1 MIVEVK
7 NLTKRYHGRTAV
19 DDISF
24 EVKPREIVGFL
35 GPNGAGKTTTMQ
47 ILAGFMPATGGQV
60 TVAGFNVFSQ
70 SLEVR
75 RRIGYLPENVP
86 LYTDMRVDEY
96 LRFRGRLK
104 GLGGVRLRA
113 RVMAVLESCGL
124 GEVQRQIIGSLSR
137 GFRQR
142 VGLADSLLAEP
153 ELLILDEPTVGLDPN
168 QIRQIRN
175 LIRGLGDRHTVLLA
189 SHILHEVE
197 MVCNRVLIINRGR
210 IVASD
215 TPGKLVGLLRGNRR
229 VCALVRGGTPE
240 NVQRLLEGI
249 PAVVNASCELHGE
262 WLQCYCESKKEDD
275 VSEDVFRVV
284 AANGWSLRELH
295 EERRNLEDVF
305 AEVTGEAN
313 GNGLHKRLNGEN
325 AA

>member
-1 MIVEVK
+1 MIVDVK
-7 NLTKRYHGRTAV
+7 NLTKRYPGKTAV

-24 EVKPREIVGFL
+24 DVQPSEIVGFL

-47 ILAGFMPATGGQV
+47 ILAGYLPATGGSV
-60 TVAGFNVFSQ
+60 EVAGYDVFKQ
-70 SLEVR
+70 SIEVR

-86 LYTDMRVDEY
+86 LYTDMRVTEY
-96 LRFRGRLK
+96 LKFRGRLK
-104 GLGGVRLRA
+104 GLGGARLRA
-113 RVMAVLESCGL
+113 RLDAVFASCGL
-124 GEVQRQIIGSLSR
+124 TEVHRQIIGSLSR

-142 VGLADSLLAEP
+142 VGLADSLLSEP

-175 LIRGLGDRHTVLLA
+175 LIRGLGERHTVLLA

-197 MVCNRVLIINRGR
+197 MVCNRVLIINQGR

-229 VCALVRGGTPE
+229 VSARIRGGTPQT
-240 NVQRLLEGI
+240 VQRLLEAI
-249 PAVVNASCELHGE
+249 PAVVHASCEPQGV

-275 VSEDVFRVV
+275 IAEDVFRVV
-284 AANGWSLRELH
+284 ATNGWCLHELH

-305 AEVTGEAN
+305 AEVTGEEN
-313 GNGLHKRLNGEN
+313 GNGGGHR
-325 AA
+325 